1 MKLSA
6 VVGAR
11 NDDYGGNLA
20 TRATFCLLS
29 LIDTFDEV
37 WYIDWGS
44 ETHSLLYEI
53 IDDLPK
59 TGKLR
64 HVVIPPDAVGAMT
77 HYDINAQRFCEVL
90 ARNIGIRRAT
100 GDWLLSTNIDVI
112 CPSRDNLDEALS
124 MMNKNTFYTI
134 SRRPVDVDIVKKY
147 AYADWKSLR
156 VELSKTIPPRTM
168 AEAVVK
174 GDEYSLINC
183 CGDFQ
188 FAHRDIWQEIR
199 GFEESLIYSLYTDS
213 NVQKKAIVYGF
224 KLEAKFEPPLF
235 HINHGKGA
243 GGFGDGINKI
253 TNNPMKA
260 LIEKSKTENSDT
272 WGFSDVEIEYEVI

>member
-1 MKLSA
+1 MKLTA

-11 NDDYGGNLA
+11 NDDYGGNLT

-44 ETHSLLYEI
+44 ENQSLLYEI
-53 IDDLPK
+53 IEHIPV

-64 HVVIPPDAVGAMT
+64 HVVIPPEAVGAMT
-77 HYDINAQRFCEVL
+77 RYDENAQRFCEVL

-100 GDWLLSTNIDVI
+100 GDWILSTNIDVI
-112 CPSRDNLDEALS
+112 CPSRGDLDDAMEK
-124 MMNKNTFYTI
+124 MNDKTFYTI
-134 SRRPVDVDIVKKY
+134 SRRAVDADVVKKY
-147 AYADWKSLR
+147 SFEEWRLLR
-156 VELSKTIPPRTM
+156 NELSRTIPPRTM

-188 FAHRDIWQEIR
+188 FASFDIWHEIR

-213 NVQKKAIVYGF
+213 NVQKKAVVHGF
-224 KLEAKFEPPLF
+224 KLEALFEPPLF

-243 GGFGDGINKI
+243 GGFGDGINKV
-253 TNNPMKA
+253 TNNPMRA
-260 LIEKSKTENSDT
+260 LIEKSKTENPDT
-272 WGFSDVEIEYEVI
+272 WGFDDVEIDYEII